1 MTVAELI
8 AKLSELPQD
17 LPVRLRRDEEDDHW
31 YDDIEYVS
39 ETDDYVRWA
48 DPPVKIVGLS

>member
-17 LPVRLRRDEEDDHW
+17 LPVRIIRWGEDDHW
-31 YDDIEYVS
+31 YDDIDNIK

>member
-17 LPVRLRRDEEDDHW
+17 LPVRIIRWGEDDHW
-31 YDDIEYVS
+31 YDDIDNIK
-39 ETDDYVRWA
+39 ETDDYVR
-48 DPPVKIVGLS
+48 